1 MHKLLARQLARA
13 TLPSGEVDL
22 DALLRLVNAAYAEA
36 DQERDRLD
44 RAALL
49 TSEEMDQLNNELRQL
64 AHHDM
69 LTGLPNRLLFSEFAR
84 RATARAK
91 LGESFAVLLIDLD
104 RFKAINDTQGHAM
117 GDALLR
123 EVAGRLRAIVR
134 HEDKVA
140 RIGGDEFAVIQYGA
154 ELPQGA
160 EFLAQRLVQRLSS
173 PYSIS
178 GHELSIGAS
187 VGIVVA
193 GPGIHDEVL
202 LLHNADLALYRAK
215 NEGRCTWRVF
225 EPQMASLA
233 QREED

>member
-123 EVAGRLRAIVR
+123 EGLTACALSCATKTKWRG
-134 HEDKVA
+134 
-140 RIGGDEFAVIQYGA
+140 
-154 ELPQGA
+154 
-160 EFLAQRLVQRLSS
+160 LAATSS
-173 PYSIS
+173 PSS
-178 GHELSIGAS
+178 STVPSFRKAPS
-187 VGIVVA
+187 SWRSA
-193 GPGIHDEVL
+193 WC
-202 LLHNADLALYRAK
+202 NA
-215 NEGRCTWRVF
+215 
-225 EPQMASLA
+225 
-233 QREED
+233 